1 MNEIKQLAGQTA
13 IYGLSSFLPRF
24 LNYLLVPFYT
34 RIFLPPEYGIITEFY
49 AYVTFLLILLTY
61 GMETGFFKFSGTE
74 IKKGSVYSTSLIS
87 VLFTSVFFILI
98 VSYLREDISYAMG
111 YPGNAE
117 YVLWFAVILGL
128 DAFNA
133 IPFAYL
139 RNQNKALTFSMLKVI
154 SVLLNIL
161 FNIFFLVIMPNLIQH
176 DIPELLKVIY
186 DENIGVGYVF
196 ISNLIATVMT
206 TLMLIPYVIKAKLQ
220 FSLPLLVRMLKYS
233 LPLMIAGFVGNVNE
247 ALDRIILKHLLPDN
261 VDALGALGIYGAN
274 IKVAVLM
281 MLYIQMFRYA
291 FEPYFFQKGGG
302 QDAKEVYAEI
312 LKFFVLFGLIILV
325 GIVLFLDLIK
335 FIIDENY
342 WGGLEIVPVLLFA
355 NLFLGIFYNLSVW
368 YKIKNL
374 TQYGAYL
381 AVFGA
386 VITVLINFT
395 LVPEFGYHA
404 SAWARFICYF
414 LMVMLSYFIGRKFL
428 KINYPVKKIGHY
440 AVIAGIIVLLALNI
454 EFENLVLNNAIR
466 IIILGLFI
474 KYIDSRE
481 KLVKALIRK

>member
-1 MNEIKQLAGQTA
+1 
-13 IYGLSSFLPRF
+13 
-24 LNYLLVPFYT
+24 
-34 RIFLPPEYGIITEFY
+34 
-49 AYVTFLLILLTY
+49 
-61 GMETGFFKFSGTE
+61 METGFFKFSGTE

-161 FNIFFLVIMPNLIQH
+161 FNIFFLVIMPNLNQH

-355 NLFLGIFYNLSVW
+355 NLFLGIFYN
-368 YKIKNL
+368 I
-374 TQYGAYL
+374 
-381 AVFGA
+381 
-386 VITVLINFT
+386 
-395 LVPEFGYHA
+395 
-404 SAWARFICYF
+404 
-414 LMVMLSYFIGRKFL
+414 
-428 KINYPVKKIGHY
+428 
-440 AVIAGIIVLLALNI
+440 
-454 EFENLVLNNAIR
+454 
-466 IIILGLFI
+466 
-474 KYIDSRE
+474 
-481 KLVKALIRK
+481 